1 MSLPL
6 HTHGQ
11 VQGVRDVGIYKVLTP
26 EEAMTCGLPPQ
37 DVLLWNAEDQ
47 RYAGSVGSPQRETGR
62 LSVSAL
68 RMPEVV
74 QPGDVIRLREGSG
87 QISVLFRRGSQ
98 ANTLFVT
105 ERCNSRCLMCSQPP
119 RDDDDSWRVDELL
132 RLIPLIDK
140 GEIQLGMSGGEPTLL
155 GQDLRRLIVTCRM
168 ELPDTTLHI
177 LTNGRLFSD
186 RALADALVG
195 AAPEDV
201 IWAVPLYGDVATAH
215 DAVVDAENAFVET
228 LQGLHEIGRLEGRV
242 ELRVVLHRMTVDR
255 LPELASFIYRRL
267 PFVEHIALMGL
278 EPMGF
283 TKQNRDRLWIDPVD
297 YIEPLGDAVF
307 HLANRGMAVSIYNL
321 PLCILPEPLRP
332 FARQSI
338 SDWKNTFAPECTG
351 CDLISHCSGFFA
363 SAGPAW
369 RSRAVGPVKLQE
381 ALHELA

>member
-11 VQGVRDVGIYKVLTP
+11 VQGVRDVGIFKVLTP
-26 EEAMTCGLPPQ
+26 EEAVTSGLPPQ
-37 DVLLWNAEDQ
+37 DVLLWNAEDD
-47 RYAGSVGSPQRETGR
+47 RYAGSVGHLLPEPGR
-62 LSVSAL
+62 LSVSSL

-74 QPGDVIRLREGSG
+74 QPGDVIRLREGSS
-87 QISVLFRRGSQ
+87 QISVLFRRGSE

-119 RDDDDSWRVDELL
+119 RDDDDSWRVDELV

-155 GQDLRRLIVTCRM
+155 GHDLRRLIESCRV

-186 RALADALVG
+186 RVLAEALVG
-195 AAPEDV
+195 IAPDDV
-201 IWAVPLYGDVATAH
+201 IWAVPLYGDVAAAH
-215 DAVVDAENAFVET
+215 DEVVDAENAFVET
-228 LQGLHEIGRLEGRV
+228 LQGLHEIGRLDGRV

-283 TKQNRDRLWIDPVD
+283 AKQNRDRLWIDPVD
-297 YIEPLGDAVF
+297 CLQPLSDAVF

-321 PLCILPEPLRP
+321 PLCILPDRLRP

-351 CDLISHCSGFFA
+351 CDLISNCSGFFA
-363 SAGPAW
+363 SAGPTW
-369 RSRAVGPVKLQE
+369 RSRAVSPVKLQE
-381 ALHELA
+381 PLHEVA